1 MVRKFVG
8 SYLWI
13 ALLVSMLICFTDH
26 EIIRGDGT
34 WNMLELRSIDLRF
47 LVRPKP
53 VKDRAKDIALI
64 VIDDK
69 SYEQIE
75 LPLIFYHKHISGII
89 DYLVRSGVKVIGLD
103 IQLPSLSLEDK
114 VIGGYDSVYTKSLI
128 KARKEGTDV
137 VIGYSSPLRAKEV
150 KKDGKEPE
158 NYGTPLQSYLQA
170 AGEDNISHF
179 GLTDDADDV
188 IRRQQLFFNGK
199 SFAFMLATKYSGGAL
214 AATDQTILIDYTLAR
229 NIPVYSLNDIYSL
242 SVQNKGPDS
251 RFKDKVVI
259 IGTSMPFIDKHSTPL
274 RYLDSEDKM
283 TSGIIIQ
290 AAAVNTLLSGSIF
303 HEPTRRSEAIYIVIV
318 SGLAA
323 LVCFNRRPIPAAFLC
338 SIEAIAVAGVSVYA
352 FNHLYVLRV
361 IPLFS
366 AILFSYAITTIY
378 HYYSEE
384 KKRIKV
390 KERFAS
396 YVPENIIEQMINTDV
411 AKLLEGEQRE
421 VVLFFSDMRGFTPY
435 SEKNKKEPKKIVN
448 FLNEYHRE
456 LTEIILSNGGT
467 VSQLIGDGTFAF
479 FGAPTR
485 LDDPVFAA
493 VQAAVSI
500 RSRITELKLTWQ
512 QYGIEDLKIGIGI
525 HVGDA
530 VVGNMGSARKMTYS
544 AIGDNINIAS
554 RIEGLTK
561 DFHETILI
569 SGSVYERVSNRVV
582 ARALGPAKIKGHS
595 EVEIFAV
602 DSIVT

>member
-1 MVRKFVG
+1 MVRKFIG

-13 ALLVSMLICFTDH
+13 ALLVSILIFFTDH
-26 EIIRGDGT
+26 VIIPGDGT
-34 WNMLELRSIDLRF
+34 WNMLELRTIDLRF

-53 VKDRAKDIALI
+53 VKDHAKDIALI
-64 VIDDK
+64 VIDEK
-69 SYEQIE
+69 SYEQIK
-75 LPLIFYHKHISGII
+75 LPLIFYYKHISGII
-89 DYLVRSGVKVIGLD
+89 NYLVRSGAKVIGLD
-103 IQLPSLSLEDK
+103 IQLPSISLEDK
-114 VIGGYDSVYTKSLI
+114 VIGGYDSVYAKSLI

-150 KKDGKEPE
+150 KKDEKEVE
-158 NYGTPLQSYLQA
+158 GYGTPLQAYLQA
-170 AGEDNISHF
+170 AGEDNVAYF

-188 IRRQQLFFNGK
+188 IRRQQLFFNVE
-199 SFAFMLATKYSGGAL
+199 SFPFMLANKNSGGSP
-214 AATDQTILIDYTLAR
+214 AATDQTILIDYTLVR
-229 NIPVYSLNDIYSL
+229 DIPVYSLNDIHTFSL
-242 SVQNKGPDS
+242 QNSGPDS

-274 RYLDSEDKM
+274 RYLRSEDKM
-283 TSGIIIQ
+283 TSGVIIQ
-290 AAAVNTLLSGSIF
+290 AATVNTLLSGSIF
-303 HEPTRRSEAIYIVIV
+303 HEPTRTSEAFYIVMV

-323 LVCFNRRPIPAAFLC
+323 LMCFNRRPIPAAFLC
-338 SIEAIAVAGVSVYA
+338 AMEAIAVAGVSVYA
-352 FNHLYVLRV
+352 FNHLYVIRV

-366 AILFSYAITTIY
+366 AVLLSYAFTTIY

-384 KKRIKV
+384 KKRIKIR
-390 KERFAS
+390 ERFAS
-396 YVPENIIEQMINTDV
+396 YVPENIIEQMMNTDV
-411 AKLLEGEQRE
+411 KKLLEGEQRE
-421 VVLFFSDMRGFTPY
+421 VVLFFSDIRGFTPY

-479 FGAPTR
+479 FGAPAR

-493 VQAAVSI
+493 LKAAVLI
-500 RSRITELKLTWQ
+500 RSKVAELKPKWQ

-530 VVGNMGSARKMTYS
+530 IVGNMGSVRKMTYS

-569 SGSVYERVSNRVV
+569 SSAVYERVSNRIA

-595 EVEIFAV
+595 EVKIFAV
-602 DSIVT
+602 DGIVT